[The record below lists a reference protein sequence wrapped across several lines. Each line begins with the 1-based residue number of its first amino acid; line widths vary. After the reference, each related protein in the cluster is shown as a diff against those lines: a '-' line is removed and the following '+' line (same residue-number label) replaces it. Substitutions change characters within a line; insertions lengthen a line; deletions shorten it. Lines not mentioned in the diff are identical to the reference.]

1 MIHYALLL
9 GTILLVSVLSLM
21 YSDLDF
27 LWQQILM
34 LSLLKF
40 SLERTVAESVFAAVL
55 LTVWGIILLNYPWF
69 YHLST
74 LLFYLGLIILAKS
87 WGRKVGYKDWVGMEE
102 DISSMFYAMDLL
114 EREMKGI
121 SQHGGQLTIS
131 ILDLDNFRSVN
142 EKLGHVQGDLL
153 LRAFGR
159 ILVRHLHPSE
169 VATRYAGDE
178 FLVIFPNSTGE
189 RAQEILDEVRIKMK
203 EHNRI
208 RRLERLDNPF
218 SFCAGIVEYSPEY
231 ETVRDFFRAA
241 EDALYLAKQKGKD
254 SSVVVKR
261 DKRLAVRNRRY
272 WKRVQIKEPLLEAVV
287 YDLNGSPHRI
297 KPGNICLGGMMFFS
311 PIKLNQGQVY
321 DLEVEFSDGDRV
333 TLDAKTV
340 WYREIGDGLYQIG
353 VFLAHLSPQ
362 QKFLLKKKLEQ
373 IEHSNE
379 QEAQA

>member
-1 MIHYALLL
+1 MIHYALFL
-9 GTILLVSVLSLM
+9 GTILLVGILSLM
-21 YSDLDF
+21 YSGLDF
-27 LWQQILM
+27 LWQQILA

-40 SLERTVAESVFAAVL
+40 SLERTVAESIFAAVL
-55 LTVWGIILLNYPWF
+55 LTVFGGMLLDYPWF

-74 LLFYLGLIILAKS
+74 LLFYFGLIILVKLWS
-87 WGRKVGYKDWVGMEE
+87 KKFRPKEWVGLEE

-153 LRAFGR
+153 LRAFGK

-178 FLVIFPNSTGE
+178 FLVIFPNTTGE
-189 RAQEILDEVRIKMK
+189 RAQEILDEVRMKMK
-203 EHNRI
+203 EHDSI
-208 RRLERLDNPF
+208 LHLEYLDNPF

-241 EDALYLAKQKGKD
+241 DDALYLAKQKGKGA
-254 SSVVVKR
+254 SVVIKR
-261 DKRLAVRNRRY
+261 DKTLAFRNRRY

-287 YDLNGSPHRI
+287 YDSSGTSHSIR
-297 KPGNICLGGMMFFS
+297 PGNMCLGGMMFFS
-311 PIKLNQGQVY
+311 PIKLNRGQVY
-321 DLEVEFSDGDRV
+321 DLEVEFSDGEKI
-333 TLDAKTV
+333 TLDARTV
-340 WYREIGDGLYQIG
+340 WYREIEDGLYQIG

-373 IEHSNE
+373 IERSNE
-379 QEAQA
+379 QKART